1 MNHITEGK
9 STGLRMKDEG
19 EFTENHTGCR
29 LGWHGAF
36 QTDIHKSTGLIFYLR
51 TAKQFPMTGT
61 SVAWR
66 ELVRS
71 KTEAVRSYMTK
82 ALSFYTQVFGARLV
96 GY

>member
-51 TAKQFPMTGT
+51 TAKHSQ
-61 SVAWR
+61 
-66 ELVRS
+66 
-71 KTEAVRSYMTK
+71 
-82 ALSFYTQVFGARLV
+82 
-96 GY
+96 